1 MGYIKRKC
9 NNCGNEYYVCPAC
22 ERSGS
27 WKIVCCSR
35 NCFREYIKKE
45 IKKENKDT
53 EIIETQT
60 DSLESK
66 EVKKDVTVEEKTET
80 VIKKR
85 KYTRKNG
92 E

>member
-9 NNCGNEYYVCPAC
+9 NNCGAEYYVCPAC

-27 WKIVCCSR
+27 WKVVCCSR
-35 NCFREYIKKE
+35 NCFREYMKKQVKKVNNKNEKIETNAKDNESNNTDISVDDSKKE
-45 IKKENKDT
+45 KVVRKR
-53 EIIETQT
+53 
-60 DSLESK
+60 
-66 EVKKDVTVEEKTET
+66 
-80 VIKKR
+80 R